1 MYQGSEPMCIGVES
15 DSQSSRP
22 SASKMPAPEIL
33 GLADDRRVRH
43 PEEHPGHLLGDRVE
57 GAAEDAER
65 DRVDLDALPARR
77 PGLAPDFVLDD
88 AHLDTSAAVTASA
101 SEATPVPITMF
112 PKRSTCAV
120 SPGGITV
127 VESYWL
133 TIAGPSSRFPA
144 LSAVRS

>member
-22 SASKMPAPEIL
+22 SASKMPAPRSSDSRMIDEYDI
-33 GLADDRRVRH
+33 RKST
-43 PEEHPGHLLGDRVE
+43 PGHLLGDRVE
-57 GAAEDAER
+57 GAAEDPER